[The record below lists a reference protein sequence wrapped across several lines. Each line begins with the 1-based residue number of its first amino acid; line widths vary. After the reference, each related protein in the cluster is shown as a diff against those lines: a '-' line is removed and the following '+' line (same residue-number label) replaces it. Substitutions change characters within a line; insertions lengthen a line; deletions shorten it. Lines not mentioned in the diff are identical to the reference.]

1 MSNNSLRDKQYL
13 LDILNAAQIA
23 LQYIEGITREQ
34 FFQNIQLQDALVRR
48 LEIIGEA
55 SRRVSETGRQ
65 ELPSIDWKQIIGMR
79 NRLIHEY
86 DDIDL
91 FLVWDTAQNDLPILI
106 STLQPIFNEIQDN

>member
-1 MSNNSLRDKQYL
+1 MPNKNPRDKQYL

-23 LQYIEGITREQ
+23 MYYIEGITYEQ
-34 FFQNIQLQDALVRR
+34 FSQNLQLQDALVRR

-55 SRRVSETGRQ
+55 SRRVSDSGRQ
-65 ELPSIDWKQIIGMR
+65 DIPNIDWKQIIGMR

-91 FLVWDTAQNDLPILI
+91 LVVWDTAHSDLPNLI
-106 STLQPIFNEIQDN
+106 ETLQPFFNDIQNE

>member
-13 LDILNAAQIA
+13 LDILNTAQIA